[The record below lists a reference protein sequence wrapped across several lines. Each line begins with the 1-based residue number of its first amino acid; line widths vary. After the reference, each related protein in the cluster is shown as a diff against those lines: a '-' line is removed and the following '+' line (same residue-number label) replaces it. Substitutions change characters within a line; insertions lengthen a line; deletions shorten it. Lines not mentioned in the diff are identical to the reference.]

1 MKTLR
6 SIFILAVCWCNI
18 SMAQTAGDVLEHGIK
33 IQPDKKIFFYYDQN
47 DFKVY
52 VGKSLE
58 DKTNAANFLPVKDST
73 IYLIQGNGINLYM
86 RPVNPLN
93 YSYTGVSTL
102 VVDPVR
108 EAATKA
114 LGSIGDILDKAIGTK
129 TSTTTYKETKGQN
142 FRGEK
147 TIKVRQVTTKII
159 CPIFTSIKDTLELIK
174 NRLEVDKKPITISLF
189 KNLKDLDFIDEQE
202 TKDSIASIALQISK
216 IDKHFQ
222 SIQLSIKDVKEEIKK
237 YDCTVPESYI
247 AKYVF
252 NGVLDKLSAANNEQ
266 KKRLDNLTAVFN
278 LVKKA
283 QQTASK
289 GGYASGLSWCFQ
301 LNNALPADGKISIY
315 DVSLKETGYKLSDD
329 QEIVAAATKDKL
341 KKTLRIREFNRFI
354 PEVYVGTA
362 FTFIKYNTYGT
373 VTDATGQQ
381 FIGTPTENRLRN
393 FNVVT
398 MINFN
403 YFIEKSDLH
412 PFFQIGAGI
421 NTGIPAFLTGA
432 GIRINSNGL
441 KRLAVSGG
449 IAMTWIKELD
459 KLKVG
464 DKISGTDDIE
474 KDLQYQFTWPPKP
487 YIALQYKF

>member
-1 MKTLR
+1 
-6 SIFILAVCWCNI
+6 
-18 SMAQTAGDVLEHGIK
+18 MAQTAGDVLEHGIK

-114 LGSIGDILDKAIGTK
+114 LGSIGDVLETAMDPNKKNKSNNANTFEYNLPPSKIDSLKKIGLLCAKSETIILELNLIKKLLEIDKK
-129 TSTTTYKETKGQN
+129 TSQ
-142 FRGEK
+142 
-147 TIKVRQVTTKII
+147 
-159 CPIFTSIKDTLELIK
+159 
-174 NRLEVDKKPITISLF
+174 ITIF
-189 KNLKDLDFIDEQE
+189 KDLKELDFINEQE
-202 TKDSIASIALQISK
+202 TIDSVKNIAIRISVIGNHYSSIEKKINELQ
-216 IDKHFQ
+216 D
-222 SIQLSIKDVKEEIKK
+222 EIK
-237 YDCTVPESYI
+237 SYECPNEDLYVK
-247 AKYVF
+247 KYVF

-278 LVKKA
+278 LIKKA

-289 GGYASGLSWCFQ
+289 GGNASGLSWCFQ

>member
-6 SIFILAVCWCNI
+6 SIMIILAIGWCNLL
-18 SMAQTAGDVLEHGIK
+18 MAQTAGDVLEHGIK
-33 IQPDKKIFFYYDQN
+33 IQSDKKIFFYYDQD

-52 VGKSLE
+52 IGKSLE
-58 DKTNAANFLPVKDST
+58 DKTNSANFLPVKDST
-73 IYLIQGNGINLYM
+73 IYLIQDNGINLYM

-102 VVDPVR
+102 VIDPVR

-114 LGSIGDILDKAIGTK
+114 LSSIGDVITAAMKPD
-129 TSTTTYKETKGQN
+129 
-142 FRGEK
+142 K
-147 TIKVRQVTTKII
+147 TIISKEFAKIWGLTTLQVDAAKNSNLSCEKSDTIKSKLN
-159 CPIFTSIKDTLELIK
+159 SIKQLLEI
-174 NRLEVDKKPITISLF
+174 DKKTNQIIIF
-189 KNLKDLDFIDEQE
+189 KDLKALDFIDEQE
-202 TKDSIASIALQISK
+202 TVDSVKSIGIRLNTIENHYSL
-216 IDKHFQ
+216 I
-222 SIQLSIKDVKEEIKK
+222 IKRINNLREEIKNYECPNQDLYISK
-237 YDCTVPESYI
+237 YIYNDI
-247 AKYVF
+247 
-252 NGVLDKLSAANNEQ
+252 LDKLLAAYTEQ
-266 KKRLDNLTAVFN
+266 KKRLDNSTSVFN

-289 GGYASGLSWCFQ
+289 GGNAAGLGWCFK
-301 LNNALPADGKISIY
+301 LNNATPSAGKVSIY
-315 DVSLKETGYKLSDD
+315 DISLKETGYKLSDH
-329 QEIVAAATKDKL
+329 QEIVASETKDKL
-341 KKTLRIREFNRFI
+341 KKTLRIRAFNRFI

-373 VTDATGQQ
+373 TTDAAGQQ
-381 FIGTPTENRLRN
+381 YIGTPTENKLRN

-421 NTGIPAFLTGA
+421 NTGIPDFLTGA

-441 KRLAVSGG
+441 KRLAISGG
-449 IAMTWIKELD
+449 IAMTWVKELD

-464 DKISGTDDIE
+464 DKVSGTDDIE
-474 KDLQYQFTWPPKP
+474 KDLQFQFTWPPKP

>member
-114 LGSIGDILDKAIGTK
+114 LGSIGDVLETAMDSDKLKTVTKNLGTLDSGQGASACAKSETIILELNSIKKLLEIDKK
-129 TSTTTYKETKGQN
+129 TSQ
-142 FRGEK
+142 
-147 TIKVRQVTTKII
+147 
-159 CPIFTSIKDTLELIK
+159 
-174 NRLEVDKKPITISLF
+174 ITIF
-189 KNLKDLDFIDEQE
+189 KDLKELDFINEQE
-202 TKDSIASIALQISK
+202 TIDSVKNIAIRISVIGNHYSSIEKKINELQ
-216 IDKHFQ
+216 D
-222 SIQLSIKDVKEEIKK
+222 EIK
-237 YDCTVPESYI
+237 SYECPNEDLYVK
-247 AKYVF
+247 KYVF

-289 GGYASGLSWCFQ
+289 GGNASGLSWCFQ